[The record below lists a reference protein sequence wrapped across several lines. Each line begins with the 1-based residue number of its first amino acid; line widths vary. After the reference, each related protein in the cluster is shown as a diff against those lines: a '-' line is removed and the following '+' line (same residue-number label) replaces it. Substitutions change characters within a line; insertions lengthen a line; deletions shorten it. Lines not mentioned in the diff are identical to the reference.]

1 MHGVGEV
8 PYGAGPFI
16 RKSISSIVRKIR
28 HIHWELGKLSVYFA
42 AFILPYI
49 PQANVHVV

>member
-8 PYGAGPFI
+8 PYGAG
-16 RKSISSIVRKIR
+16 RKIDYRKIR

-42 AFILPYI
+42 AFILP
-49 PQANVHVV
+49 